1 MDHLLTPR
9 VPSQGR
15 PPCTLAPLLV
25 TLVMFAAF
33 AGSVHAA
40 VIPQEAGRGQG
51 QERRVFRDRVAPHWF
66 ADNTRFW
73 YRNDLRGSAKEFV
86 LVDAERGTRAAA
98 FDHGRLAA
106 ALTAASGTACTADR
120 LPFDRIEFVASGAVR
135 FELGGTAWDCDLAT
149 YGCKKAAAGLAP
161 APAEDERAAD
171 ARGRRGQRGGNAA
184 ADSRPGE
191 ASANSPDGKWTA
203 SIVEHNVCVAA
214 RDGEAGRIRLTEDGK
229 EGNTYGA
236 LSWSPD
242 SQTLVAFRIE
252 QNERKDVYLVES
264 SPRGG
269 GRARLQTRAY
279 ALPGDDFDRYEL
291 SVFDVD
297 TRKQQRPAVDRFE
310 AERARPRLR
319 WLRDGRSLLWLQIDR
334 GHQRLRVIEADA
346 ATAAVRNLVDEKTD
360 TFVWTAHTEGGV
372 APITWLERSDEL
384 IHASEKSGWRHLYLV
399 DTAAGQQKNAI
410 TSGEWVV
417 RGIEFVDEAKRQ
429 VWFRASGIHA
439 DEDPYFV
446 HHGRVGF
453 DGSGLTWLTAGNG
466 THTVQYSP
474 DRRYLIDTWSRVD
487 QPPVNEL
494 RRGADGGL
502 VCRLEEGDIE
512 DLLANGWRPPEV
524 FTSSGRD
531 GKTPIWGIV
540 CRPRD
545 FDPEKRYPV
554 LEDIYA
560 GPQDSFVPKAFSA
573 RSRYQALNDLGFIV
587 AKVDGMGTA
596 NRSKAFHDV
605 CWHDLADAGFPDRI
619 LWHQALAQK
628 YPHYDISRVGI
639 YGTSAGGQSAAG
651 ALLFHGDFYKA
662 AVANCGCHDNRMDK
676 ASWNEQW
683 MGYPVGP
690 HYAASSNIENAQ
702 RLRGKLLLIVGEMD
716 TNVPPESTYRLAD
729 ALIRAGKDFEY
740 LVVPGAGHGA
750 GGASGGYVQRRLQDF
765 FVRHLLG
772 KEPPD
777 RNAAPAG
784 GAGR

>member
-1 MDHLLTPR
+1 
-9 VPSQGR
+9 
-15 PPCTLAPLLV
+15 LLV

-40 VIPQEAGRGQG
+40 VTPQEAGRGQG

-149 YGCKKAAAGLAP
+149 YDCKKAAAGLAP

-191 ASANSPDGKWTA
+191 AGANSPDGKWTA

-229 EGNTYGA
+229 AGQH
-236 LSWSPD
+236 LRRSVV
-242 SQTLVAFRIE
+242 VARFADAGRVPHRAKRAQGRLPGRIVAA
-252 QNERKDVYLVES
+252 RWR
-264 SPRGG
+264 PRAPADARLCAARRRLRPLRAQRVRRRHAQAAAAG
-269 GRARLQTRAY
+269 GRPVRGRTRAAAA
-279 ALPGDDFDRYEL
+279 ALAPRRTAL
-291 SVFDVD
+291 
-297 TRKQQRPAVDRFE
+297 AV
-310 AERARPRLR
+310 
-319 WLRDGRSLLWLQIDR
+319 LQIDR

-372 APITWLERSDEL
+372 SPITWLERSDEL

-417 RGIEFVDEAKRQ
+417 RGIELVDEAKRQ

-474 DRRYLIDTWSRVD
+474 DRRFLIDTWSRVD

-676 ASWNEQW
+676 HRGTSSGWVTRSGRTTRRARTSRTRSGCVASCC
-683 MGYPVGP
+683 
-690 HYAASSNIENAQ
+690 
-702 RLRGKLLLIVGEMD
+702 
-716 TNVPPESTYRLAD
+716 
-729 ALIRAGKDFEY
+729 
-740 LVVPGAGHGA
+740 
-750 GGASGGYVQRRLQDF
+750 
-765 FVRHLLG
+765 
-772 KEPPD
+772 
-777 RNAAPAG
+777 
-784 GAGR
+784 